1 MWRKDRFEEDVRKIG
16 IKKVKMDLFNSPTT
30 GKLNQYYGPDA
41 NPNPKLDRI
50 ETFCRYFNRP
60 ISYYCDLGEVFPA
73 QSATFVGDNNIVLS
87 QVAGEPERELQ
98 HLREIIEMQKQLLQS
113 KEEQISILRDE
124 ANHWKFRYQELKDS
138 KNGKNIK

>member
-50 ETFCRYFNRP
+50 ETFCRCSLRLQASQKENCS
-60 ISYYCDLGEVFPA
+60 ISVK
-73 QSATFVGDNNIVLS
+73 S
-87 QVAGEPERELQ
+87 
-98 HLREIIEMQKQLLQS
+98 
-113 KEEQISILRDE
+113 
-124 ANHWKFRYQELKDS
+124 
-138 KNGKNIK
+138 